1 MYNFYLGFILIGN
14 CFIQRSCQNVRF
26 LLFPVQL
33 RRNSFPIYIIKKLII
48 RGDMMIYAYSI
59 NEENIVHLIENHKS
73 YKADWLHLTDPS
85 ETELENL
92 AAEYKFPI
100 DFLNSAFDPDEVARY
115 ENLEE
120 LKEGLWNLVI
130 LLFPIKT
137 KDKNGYL
144 EYITRP
150 LSIIVSEKLLIT
162 ASLELP
168 YYLKDIMNNQLV
180 HSIDITNHVQ
190 FILHVAMS
198 ISNDY
203 IHYLKEINKATEQL
217 EENISESSESA
228 QLLKL
233 MKLQK
238 SLVFFSAAI
247 DTNHPVISKLQ
258 ETDYFI
264 RKNTS
269 KKLLR
274 DVRVQNKQAENM
286 IHQTLQLLHQ
296 ISNTFSSVISNNLN
310 NTLKF
315 LASITIVMTIPSLI
329 GALWGMNVPVPWQRS
344 PAGFFITVF
353 IIILVSLLTT
363 YWLKK
368 KKFF

>member
-1 MYNFYLGFILIGN
+1 
-14 CFIQRSCQNVRF
+14 
-26 LLFPVQL
+26 
-33 RRNSFPIYIIKKLII
+33 
-48 RGDMMIYAYSI
+48 MIYAYSTD
-59 NEENIVHLIENHKS
+59 EENVLHLIKNHRN
-73 YKADWLHLTDPS
+73 YKVDWLHLTDPS
-85 ETELENL
+85 KIELENL
-92 AAEYKFPI
+92 ATEYNFPI

-115 ENLEE
+115 ESLEE
-120 LKEGLWNLVI
+120 LNEGIWNLVI
-130 LLFPIKT
+130 LLFSIKV
-137 KDKNGYL
+137 KDENGYL
-144 EYITRP
+144 EFITRP
-150 LSIIVSEKLLIT
+150 LSIIVSEDLLIT

-168 YYLKDIMNNQLV
+168 CYLKEIMDNKWA

-190 FILHVAMS
+190 FILYVAMS

-203 IHYLKEINKATEQL
+203 IHNLKEINKASEQL
-217 EENISESSESA
+217 EENISKSSESA

-238 SLVFFSAAI
+238 SLVFFATAI

-258 ETDYFI
+258 ETEYFI

-274 DVRVQNKQAENM
+274 DVRVQNKQAESM

-315 LASITIVMTIPSLI
+315 LTSVTIVMTIPSLI
-329 GALWGMNVPVPWQRS
+329 GALWGMNVPVPWQKS
-344 PAGFFITVF
+344 PIGFFITMV
-353 IIILVSLLTT
+353 IIILVSLLTI
-363 YWLKK
+363 YWLRK